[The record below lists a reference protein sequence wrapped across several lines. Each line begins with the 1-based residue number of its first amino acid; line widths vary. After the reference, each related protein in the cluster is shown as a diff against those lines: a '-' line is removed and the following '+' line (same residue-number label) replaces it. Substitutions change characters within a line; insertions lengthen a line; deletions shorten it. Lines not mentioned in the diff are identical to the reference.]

1 MMGSIQV
8 RLFNLFGK
16 LDGWLL
22 TLCFVLCGGA
32 IASAQSN
39 ATGDIRGTVTDSSG
53 ALVPGATV
61 SVVNVNTGEKKL
73 FKTNRDGLY
82 DTISTPNGQY
92 MVTIG
97 APGFENLVL
106 GPITLDIGI
115 ITLNG
120 HLKVGSAQQQVVVT
134 ADTAALLRTES
145 SEQSTTL
152 DEKTMQQLPQV
163 GQDWANFTILL
174 PGGAGASSTGNSVTN
189 PGVSISLNGGMPF
202 SGNFLSDGGS
212 VTNPH
217 SADVETDTF
226 DTVSE
231 VEIDDSNF
239 SAQYGIG
246 GAVFNQ
252 VTKGGTNQ
260 FHGSAY
266 EHFQNNALQA
276 RSYFNAPDQPVPPL
290 KFNQFGGSIGGPI
303 WRNKMF
309 FFFNYD
315 RTIDNSNYTGF
326 TSMPTNQLKG
336 VNTPNGQF
344 DLTQL
349 MPLDGNG
356 NRIPVTD
363 GNGNNIIN
371 PCTSSVVYQGEI
383 FDPQSQTTVNGEM
396 CRFPFAT
403 DNVIPA
409 ARVDSV
415 AQNMLKYFQQP
426 NQNTSQGINGD
437 YYYVVPTP
445 YPSTRIFGRIDYQ
458 FNDKNRLTSS
468 IAVRDSNAPVY
479 SEWNCP
485 VACYHDDTSDYSSQT
500 SDVWSFSSTFVN
512 ELRFSFNRQGSFLTP
527 YSLGG
532 GIPAA
537 IGLKYGKADV
547 LPNLTITGNI
557 CCDSPYAGTNTIYAQ
572 NVYQPSDVVTLV
584 RGKHILHFGGELI
597 MLQDNS
603 TNWGN
608 VDSGDFTFSGQYTQ
622 ASLAASGSGAGWADF
637 LLGDVQSWRATNS
650 PLFGGRQKSPQV
662 FVQDDFK
669 LRPNLTLN
677 VGLRYQ
683 IQRGWSEV
691 HGRMGDFDPT
701 IFNDVSGSYGA
712 MWFAPANHRTQ
723 AQANVYSGVLPRI
736 GFAYTVHADTVIRGG
751 WGMYTTPWSVDQY
764 GNAKGVGYGQS
775 GSAQDQTNGVTPLTT
790 FSGPGV
796 FYGTATPLPYV
807 NASTSSTD
815 YNGQN
820 TPNYDPYHTPITYL
834 YSWSLGVQ
842 HEFSHGITSE
852 IAYVGKHGAN
862 MQFKGDINQVPT
874 QNLSPDDDPGGRPYS
889 QFESIGGS
897 TFNAVSNYN
906 SLQAQ
911 VHKRLGNGIA
921 FSSAFTYSKFLN
933 EMDVSPFNGQGGK
946 VRYQNFHDPRSN
958 YAPSNFDI
966 RDSLKSSIVYQL
978 PFGKG
983 RTWLNKNRL
992 LDEGIGGWQ
1001 VSAIVI
1007 NQTGNPFTVV
1017 YNGAN
1022 NSYAQ
1027 AGDWYPN
1034 VLRPAQKNVKKGLD
1048 EWYDP
1053 TAYVAAS
1060 NATFGNSRRNSL
1072 RAPGIDTANLSL
1084 GKTFNFSE
1092 RIGLQVRADASNVF
1106 NHPNFDAPDVN
1117 FNDPVNLSTPGRPQ
1131 GAGTIGATTVG
1142 GRNMQ
1147 ISARIAF

>member
-1 MMGSIQV
+1 M
-8 RLFNLFGK
+8 FGK
-16 LDGWLL
+16 LNGWLF
-22 TLCFVLCGGA
+22 TLCLLLSGSAV
-32 IASAQSN
+32 ASAQST

-53 ALVPGATV
+53 AVVPGATV

-82 DTISTPNGQY
+82 DTISTPNGY
-92 MVTIG
+92 YTVTIA

-152 DEKTMQQLPQV
+152 DEKTMQELPQV

-174 PGGAGASSTGNSVTN
+174 PGSAGASSANGVTN
-189 PGVSISLNGGMPF
+189 PGVGVSLNGSMPF

-315 RTIDNSNYTGF
+315 KTINNSSYTGF
-326 TSMPTNQLKG
+326 VSMPTDQLKG

-349 MPLDGNG
+349 MPLDANG
-356 NRIPVTD
+356 NKIPVTD
-363 GNGNNIIN
+363 GNGNNITN
-371 PCTSSVVYQGEI
+371 PCTNSVVYQGEI
-383 FDPQSQTTVNGEM
+383 FDPQSQTTVNGQI
-396 CRFPFAT
+396 CRYPFAT

-409 ARVDSV
+409 GRVDSV
-415 AQNMLKYFQQP
+415 AKNLLKYFRQP
-426 NQNTSQGINGD
+426 NQNTSLGINGD

-445 YPSTRIFGRIDYQ
+445 YPSTRIFGRIDYD
-458 FNDKNRLTSS
+458 FNDKNHLTSS
-468 IAVRDSNAPVY
+468 IAVRDANSPVY

-527 YSLGG
+527 YSRGA

-537 IGLKYGKADV
+537 IGLQYGKADV
-547 LPNLTITGNI
+547 FPNISITGNI

-572 NVYQPSDVVTLV
+572 NVYQPSDVVTLI

-608 VDSGDFTFSGQYTQ
+608 VDAGDFSFSGQYT
-622 ASLAASGSGAGWADF
+622 G
-637 LLGDVQSWRATNS
+637 
-650 PLFGGRQKSPQV
+650 
-662 FVQDDFK
+662 
-669 LRPNLTLN
+669 
-677 VGLRYQ
+677 
-683 IQRGWSEV
+683 E
-691 HGRMGDFDPT
+691 
-701 IFNDVSGSYGA
+701 
-712 MWFAPANHRTQ
+712 
-723 AQANVYSGVLPRI
+723 
-736 GFAYTVHADTVIRGG
+736 
-751 WGMYTTPWSVDQY
+751 
-764 GNAKGVGYGQS
+764 
-775 GSAQDQTNGVTPLTT
+775 
-790 FSGPGV
+790 
-796 FYGTATPLPYV
+796 
-807 NASTSSTD
+807 
-815 YNGQN
+815 
-820 TPNYDPYHTPITYL
+820 
-834 YSWSLGVQ
+834 
-842 HEFSHGITSE
+842 
-852 IAYVGKHGAN
+852 
-862 MQFKGDINQVPT
+862 
-874 QNLSPDDDPGGRPYS
+874 PGGVWQRR
-889 QFESIGGS
+889 
-897 TFNAVSNYN
+897 
-906 SLQAQ
+906 
-911 VHKRLGNGIA
+911 RLG
-921 FSSAFTYSKFLN
+921 
-933 EMDVSPFNGQGGK
+933 
-946 VRYQNFHDPRSN
+946 
-958 YAPSNFDI
+958 
-966 RDSLKSSIVYQL
+966 
-978 PFGKG
+978 
-983 RTWLNKNRL
+983 RL
-992 LDEGIGGWQ
+992 
-1001 VSAIVI
+1001 
-1007 NQTGNPFTVV
+1007 
-1017 YNGAN
+1017 
-1022 NSYAQ
+1022 
-1027 AGDWYPN
+1027 
-1034 VLRPAQKNVKKGLD
+1034 
-1048 EWYDP
+1048 
-1053 TAYVAAS
+1053 
-1060 NATFGNSRRNSL
+1060 
-1072 RAPGIDTANLSL
+1072 
-1084 GKTFNFSE
+1084 
-1092 RIGLQVRADASNVF
+1092 
-1106 NHPNFDAPDVN
+1106 
-1117 FNDPVNLSTPGRPQ
+1117 
-1131 GAGTIGATTVG
+1131 
-1142 GRNMQ
+1142 
-1147 ISARIAF
+1147 SAR

>member
-1 MMGSIQV
+1 VDSILV
-8 RLFNLFGK
+8 MPFDRAGK
-16 LDGWLL
+16 LDRRLL
-22 TLCFVLCGGA
+22 ILCLLLCGSA
-32 IASAQSN
+32 IASAQSTS
-39 ATGDIRGTVTDSSG
+39 TGDIRGTVTDSSG
-53 ALVPGATV
+53 AVVPGATV

-73 FKTNRDGLY
+73 FTTNRDGLY
-82 DTISTPNGQY
+82 DTISTPNGRY
-92 MVTIG
+92 TVTIG
-97 APGFENLVL
+97 APGFESLVL

-120 HLKVGSAQQQVVVT
+120 HLKVGSAQQQVTVT

-163 GQDWANFTILL
+163 GADWANFTILL
-174 PGGAGASSTGNSVTN
+174 PGSAGASSANGVTN
-189 PGVSISLNGGMPF
+189 PGVGVSLNGGMPF
-202 SGNFLSDGGS
+202 TGNFLSDGGS

-246 GAVFNQ
+246 GSVFNQ

-266 EHFQNNALQA
+266 EHFQNDALNA
-276 RSYFNAPDQPVPPL
+276 RSYFNAPGQPVPPL

-315 RTIDNSNYTGF
+315 KTIDNSSYTGF
-326 TSMPTNQLKG
+326 VSMPTSQLKG
-336 VNTPNGQF
+336 LNTPNGQF

-356 NRIPVTD
+356 NKIPVTD
-363 GNGNNIIN
+363 GNGNNITN
-371 PCTSSVVYQGEI
+371 PCTNNVVYQGEI
-383 FDPQSQTTVNGEM
+383 FDPQSQTTVNGQM
-396 CRFPFAT
+396 CRFPFT
-403 DNVIPA
+403 VDNVIPA
-409 ARVDSV
+409 GRVDPV
-415 AQNMLKYFQQP
+415 AKNLLKYFPQP
-426 NQNTSQGINGD
+426 NQNTSLGINGD
-437 YYYVVPTP
+437 YYYVIPTP

-468 IAVRDSNAPVY
+468 IAVRDSNSPVY
-479 SEWNCP
+479 NEWNCP

-527 YSLGG
+527 YSLGE

-537 IGLKYGKADV
+537 IGLKYAKADV
-547 LPNLTITGNI
+547 FPNINLTGNI

-572 NVYQPSDVVTLV
+572 NVYQPSDVVTLI

-597 MLQDNS
+597 MLEDNS

-608 VDSGDFTFSGQYTQ
+608 VDAGDFSFSGQYTQ

-637 LLGDVQSWRATNS
+637 LLGDVQSWGATNS

-662 FVQDDFK
+662 FFQDDFK

-677 VGLRYQ
+677 LGLRYQ

-691 HGRMGDFDPT
+691 HGRMGDFDPS
-701 IFNDVSGSYGA
+701 IFNSVSGSYGA
-712 MWFAPANHRTQ
+712 MWFSPAAHRTQ
-723 AQANVYSGVLPRI
+723 AQANVYSGVLPRL
-736 GFAYTVHADTVIRGG
+736 GFAYTFHNDTVIRGG

-775 GSAQDQTNGVTPLTT
+775 GSTQDQTNGVTPLTT
-790 FSGPGV
+790 LSGAGV
-796 FYGTATPLPYV
+796 YYGTSTPLPYL
-807 NASTSSTD
+807 NASTSSTA
-815 YNGQN
+815 YNGQG
-820 TPNYDPYHTPITYL
+820 TPNYDPYHTPLTYL

-862 MQFKGDINQVPT
+862 MQFKADINQVPL
-874 QNLSPDDDPGGRPYS
+874 QNLSPDDDPSGRPYP

-897 TFNAVSNYN
+897 TFNGISNYN

-921 FSSAFTYSKFLN
+921 FGSAFTYSKFLN
-933 EMDVSPFNGQGGK
+933 EMDVSPFNGQGGTINF
-946 VRYQNFHDPRSN
+946 QNAHDPRSN

-966 RDSLKSSIVYQL
+966 RTSLKSSIVYQL
-978 PFGKG
+978 PFGKE

-992 LDEGIGGWQ
+992 LDEGVGGWQ

-1007 NQTGNPFTVV
+1007 NQTGNPFTVT

-1022 NSYAQ
+1022 NSYSQ
-1027 AGDWYPN
+1027 AGAWYPN
-1034 VLRPAQKNVKKGLD
+1034 VLRPPQQGIKRSLD

-1053 TAYVAAS
+1053 TAYVTAN
-1060 NATFGNSRRNSL
+1060 NATFGDSRRNSL
-1072 RAPGIDTANLSL
+1072 RAAGIDTTNLSL
-1084 GKTFNFSE
+1084 GKTFHFGD
-1092 RIGLQVRADASNVF
+1092 RVGLQVRGDASNVF
-1106 NHPNFDAPDVN
+1106 NHPDFDAPDGN

-1131 GAGTIGATTVG
+1131 GAGTIGGTTVG

-1147 ISARIAF
+1147 VSGRITF